1 MNNNNNT
8 VTIREANRTRF
19 GNKPTPSARR
29 RMDTITRTIN
39 LHPNML
45 NDTEEIKRKLICFI
59 DLARESRQGL
69 ADAKEYLRLEREEGV
84 TLRLPTSIALTQDL
98 DAYSDLFRSESEDE
112 SEEEEYD
119 ERKQNV
125 SNRTLIEGIKASH
138 RINEKFKGKEKMNIL
153 SGNKKSFI
161 KKEIIEEEDDIRRP
175 NREEFYNEMMERSNK
190 RLREQV
196 ADTEFLL
203 REALASLEQRQKE
216 IDEMRENM
224 EKTEKESEELKRK
237 IHHITRE
244 LECPMCLELMTNTRH
259 LACGHDV
266 CDHCAWN
273 IFNEEKKEC
282 PLCSKEITTKVVP
295 AIPRN
300 YKLEEIKRIIEP
312 KEYASQ
318 VAYGSIQIHATNTQ
332 SDEEED
338 SIVITENVGGEPLDL
353 NESDVD
359 SEEEY

>member
-19 GNKPTPSARR
+19 GGKATPSAKR
-29 RMDTITRTIN
+29 RMDTIVRAIN

-45 NDTEEIKRKLICFI
+45 ENTEEIRRKIICFI

-98 DAYSDLFRSESEDE
+98 DAYSDVFDNSDR
-112 SEEEEYD
+112 EEEE
-119 ERKQNV
+119 EE
-125 SNRTLIEGIKASH
+125 SN
-138 RINEKFKGKEKMNIL
+138 RINEKMKGKEKMKIL

-161 KKEIIEEEDDIRRP
+161 KKEIIEEEEDEEAFVATKDDIRRP
-175 NREEFYNEMMERSNK
+175 NREEFYNEMMARSNK

-216 IDEMRENM
+216 MDEMRKNM
-224 EKTEKESEELKRK
+224 EKTENESEQLKRK

-266 CDHCAWN
+266 CDHCVWN

-318 VAYGSIQIHATNTQ
+318 VPYGSIQIHAPDTQ
-332 SDEEED
+332 SDEEEEEQ